1 MRLAYDPHEDR
12 VRLMMNHGEED
23 VRLWLTRRQCVN
35 LLGACL
41 RARSQDEASPAEG
54 SAQEKAERNDQA
66 EPASKPEPEGSPPV
80 LARMALGAADG
91 SVVVRFALPEGRKF
105 GFRLH
110 AQQRKKLI
118 EAFRNLERQARW
130 DMFAAALDR
139 SAAKSA
145 RGSRIH

>member
-12 VRLMMNHGEED
+12 VRLMMTHGEED
-23 VRLWLTRRQCVN
+23 VSLWLTRRQCVN

-41 RARSQDEASPAEG
+41 RAGAQDDG
-54 SAQEKAERNDQA
+54 SAADVTAERKTSASDQS
-66 EPASKPEPEGSPPV
+66 ASAQKPEPQVTTPV
-80 LARMALGAADG
+80 LSRMALGESDG
-91 SVVVRFALPEGRKF
+91 VVVVRFALPEGRKL